1 MARSYDAEANIP
13 LTLEQHFAYLSKN
26 YPGVQDLYSLW
37 LLLRKDLEDR
47 LPYSRGVFAHYSL
60 HDASHSRSVICAIER
75 FLGEER
81 ITALSATDTF
91 MLLCCA
97 YAHDYGM
104 AVTYNQIYDILGTQ
118 DFLDFLEKQEK
129 DPSVSK
135 EDIQAVK
142 NLLAYM
148 KERKVTASLQEQYH
162 FIMQALQMYLR
173 PIHWKGV
180 ENVWEDFQGLLMGRL
195 NIRFVRGGEGIVDIC
210 EAHGQPFENIFKMNI
225 RADGIIG
232 DDFHPRFIAAM
243 LRLGDLLDLDNGRF
257 PRWLVTEIGR
267 NREVI
272 PKLSELHYKK
282 HEAIN
287 HLLITP
293 KRIEVCAACD
303 GSENGY
309 DIAGLVQDWIQLLER
324 ECENLRL
331 RWPEITQADFGRP
344 PLITKS
350 EILLD
355 GKPYTAEERRLQM
368 QMSQDR
374 VMKLLEGTNIY
385 QNRYIGIRELVQ
397 NAVDASLIQLWYD
410 ITHNRY
416 IHLGVSKYGHRIGKD
431 MDAQKD
437 KEMDL
442 LEHSSAVLEEIFGN
456 YPITIELIED
466 REAKKVFLCVK
477 DRGIGIT
484 PEDAKYMADIGS
496 SKDRNERILAII
508 KDMPRWMKPSGVF
521 GIGLQSVFQM
531 SDRIEFYSRRPNEP
545 ERKIVFNSYG
555 RNCGRIEIH
564 EVTQKD
570 PKIFYDN
577 GPQGTN
583 VKITLDSDQRF
594 RDAEENSN
602 GTQYL
607 YYDADFYGDDDLHA
621 LYVELSQAIRS
632 IVRTNPIDYFNIY
645 YQFMTR
651 KNEQTPPVKGRKE
664 RLCSSYF
671 SPQVEN
677 VEEDAVQ
684 EVKEENSILPFYL
697 KSSKEGSP
705 FSFKDDKAYYYDGD
719 TCRIYQ
725 LTVRTGSIKRELGK
739 NLFQL
744 PTPVRN
750 PYNIQYKFNSIS
762 NTNYIYPPSVR
773 QLKRDHAGFLLW
785 KINIMDDRPEK
796 YLNIDRDRL
805 REGSIIEAEL
815 IRVQEDILCRWCDF
829 FIERW
834 QRAEKDRLEREKRA
848 LEMLR
853 RAEKEEKFQEESPK
867 NIFKNRPQLLISLA
881 LLFYQYVPRD
891 KFLQFI
897 EPYHSFLHD
906 QNLMLEEKFPVERLW
921 EEDVVFQFS
930 MSNLSKRSGK
940 SPKDWETLAKKELP
954 EASGDSEDSKNFEP
968 LKSSEVIIWNDDER
982 IACIPHRLI
991 HIFSISRDR
1000 KGTLIYRF
1008 TLGPVSIDPCT
1019 IKMDYAARLHDYICA
1034 IDPYV
1039 STSNRINLDS
1049 LVNKLFKPNE
1059 IYPHLLVSAVPK
1071 PFKRAGNFVSPMDHY
1086 IRWYILSPFD
1096 RDLTRWL
1103 LEFMK
1108 SDTVEKHTRAVLSAR
1123 VQEYIQTSKHIK
1135 RCIDYAYRQYTA
1147 RMELKSLQPPEGLL
1161 KLIEEEYRNFLIDC
1175 CQMLVDN
1182 RRLISH
1188 QFAN

>member
-1 MARSYDAEANIP
+1 MARNYDADANIP
-13 LTLEQHFAYLSKN
+13 LTLEQHFAWLSKN
-26 YPGVQDLYSLW
+26 YPGVQDLHSLW
-37 LLLRKDLEDR
+37 LLLRRDLEDR

-104 AVTYNQIYDILGTQ
+104 AVTYNQIYDILGSQ
-118 DFLDFLEKQEK
+118 EFCDFLEKQEK

-148 KERKVTASLQEQYH
+148 KERKVTATLQEQYH
-162 FIMQALQMYLR
+162 FIIQALQMYLR
-173 PIHWKGV
+173 PIHWQGV

-210 EAHGQPFENIFKMNI
+210 EAHGHPFENIFKMNI

-267 NREVI
+267 NREAI

-293 KRIEVCAACD
+293 KRIEVCAACG

-331 RWPEITQADFGRP
+331 RWSEITQADFGRP

-368 QMSQDR
+368 QMPQDR

-397 NAVDASLIQLWYD
+397 NAVDASLIQLWFD

-416 IHLGVSKYGHRIGKD
+416 IHLGVSKYGHHIGKD

-466 REAKKVFLCVK
+466 KEAKKVFLCVK
-477 DRGIGIT
+477 DQGIGIT

-496 SKDRNERILAII
+496 SKDRNERILAIM

-570 PKIFYDN
+570 PKIYYDN

-583 VKITLDSDQRF
+583 VKIAIDPNLCF
-594 RDAEENSN
+594 RDAMGNSN
-602 GTQYL
+602 GTWYL
-607 YYDADFYGDDDLHA
+607 YYDANFYGDDSLHA
-621 LYVELSQAIRS
+621 LYVEMSRAIKS
-632 IVRTNPIDYFNIY
+632 VLQGNPIDYFNIY
-645 YQFMTR
+645 YQSMTR
-651 KNEQTPPVKGRKE
+651 ENEQARPDKGPKE
-664 RLCSSYF
+664 RICSSYF
-671 SPQVEN
+671 SPHRENIKKDLVQV
-677 VEEDAVQ
+677 
-684 EVKEENSILPFYL
+684 VKEEDSILPFY
-697 KSSKEGSP
+697 SKNSEEGSS
-705 FSFKDDKAYYYDGD
+705 FSFKDDKAYYFDGV

-725 LTVRTGSIKRELGK
+725 VTVRKGTIRRASGK
-739 NLFQL
+739 NLFRL

-750 PYNIQYKFNSIS
+750 PYNI
-762 NTNYIYPPSVR
+762 
-773 QLKRDHAGFLLW
+773 
-785 KINIMDDRPEK
+785 
-796 YLNIDRDRL
+796 
-805 REGSIIEAEL
+805 
-815 IRVQEDILCRWCDF
+815 
-829 FIERW
+829 
-834 QRAEKDRLEREKRA
+834 
-848 LEMLR
+848 
-853 RAEKEEKFQEESPK
+853 
-867 NIFKNRPQLLISLA
+867 
-881 LLFYQYVPRD
+881 
-891 KFLQFI
+891 
-897 EPYHSFLHD
+897 
-906 QNLMLEEKFPVERLW
+906 
-921 EEDVVFQFS
+921 
-930 MSNLSKRSGK
+930 
-940 SPKDWETLAKKELP
+940 
-954 EASGDSEDSKNFEP
+954 
-968 LKSSEVIIWNDDER
+968 
-982 IACIPHRLI
+982 
-991 HIFSISRDR
+991 
-1000 KGTLIYRF
+1000 
-1008 TLGPVSIDPCT
+1008 
-1019 IKMDYAARLHDYICA
+1019 
-1034 IDPYV
+1034 
-1039 STSNRINLDS
+1039 
-1049 LVNKLFKPNE
+1049 
-1059 IYPHLLVSAVPK
+1059 
-1071 PFKRAGNFVSPMDHY
+1071 
-1086 IRWYILSPFD
+1086 
-1096 RDLTRWL
+1096 
-1103 LEFMK
+1103 
-1108 SDTVEKHTRAVLSAR
+1108 
-1123 VQEYIQTSKHIK
+1123 
-1135 RCIDYAYRQYTA
+1135 
-1147 RMELKSLQPPEGLL
+1147 
-1161 KLIEEEYRNFLIDC
+1161 
-1175 CQMLVDN
+1175 
-1182 RRLISH
+1182 
-1188 QFAN
+1188 

>member
-1 MARSYDAEANIP
+1 MARNYDAEANMP
-13 LTLEQHFAYLSKN
+13 LTLEQHFACLSKT
-26 YPGVQDLYSLW
+26 YPGVQDLHSLW
-37 LLLRKDLEDR
+37 LLLRRDLEDR

-118 DFLDFLEKQEK
+118 EFLDFLEKQEK
-129 DPSVSK
+129 DPSILK

-148 KERKVTASLQEQYH
+148 KEEKVTASLQEQYH

-180 ENVWEDFQGLLMGRL
+180 EDVWEDFQGLLMGRL
-195 NIRFVRGGEGIVDIC
+195 NIRFIRGGEGIVDIC
-210 EAHGQPFENIFKMNI
+210 EAHGQPFESIFKMNI

-293 KRIEVCAACD
+293 KRIEVCAACS
-303 GSENGY
+303 GSESGY
-309 DIAGLVQDWIQLLER
+309 AIAGLVQDWLQLLER
-324 ECENLRL
+324 ECKDLRL

-344 PLITKS
+344 PLITKN

-368 QMSQDR
+368 QMPQDR

-397 NAVDASLIQLWYD
+397 NAVDASLLQLWYD

-437 KEMDL
+437 KEMGL
-442 LEHSSAVLEEIFGN
+442 LELDSSVLEEIFGN

-466 REAKKVFLCVK
+466 QESRKVLLCVK
-477 DRGIGIT
+477 DRGTGIT
-484 PEDAKYMADIGS
+484 PEDARYMADIGS
-496 SKDRNERILAII
+496 SKDRNERILAIM

-545 ERKIVFNSYG
+545 ERKIAFNSYG

-564 EVTQKD
+564 EVTQED
-570 PKIFYDN
+570 PRIFYDN

-583 VKITLDSDQRF
+583 VKIALDPDHRF
-594 RDAEENSN
+594 RDAEGNPN

-607 YYDADFYGDDDLHA
+607 YYDADFYGDDSLHA
-621 LYVELSQAIRS
+621 LYVELSQAIKS
-632 IVRTNPIDYFNIY
+632 ILRGNPIDYFNIY
-645 YQFMTR
+645 YQYMTR
-651 KNEQTPPVKGRKE
+651 ENEHTPPVKGLKE

-671 SPQVEN
+671 SPHTGN
-677 VEEDAVQ
+677 IKGDSVQ
-684 EVKEENSILPFYL
+684 EVKEEDSVLPFYS
-697 KSSKEGSP
+697 KDSKEGSF
-705 FSFKDDKAYYYDGD
+705 FSFKDDKAYYFDRD

-725 LTVRTGSIKRELGK
+725 LTVRKGTIERESGK
-739 NLFQL
+739 NWLRL
-744 PTPVRN
+744 PTPVQN

-773 QLKRDHAGFLLW
+773 QLKKDHAGFLLW
-785 KINIMDDRPEK
+785 KINIMDDKPEK

-815 IRVQEDILCRWCDF
+815 IQVQEDILSRWCDN

-834 QRAEKDRLEREKRA
+834 QRSESDRLERE
-848 LEMLR
+848 R
-853 RAEKEEKFQEESPK
+853 RARAKFRRQGKDEDFREEPPK
-867 NIFKNRPQLLISLA
+867 NIFADRPQLLISLS

-897 EPYHSFLHD
+897 DPYRSFLHD
-906 QNLMLEEKFPVERLW
+906 QNLMLEEEFPVERLW
-921 EEDVVFQFS
+921 EEDVVFQYS
-930 MSNLSKRSGK
+930 MPNPPGWLGEVR
-940 SPKDWETLAKKELP
+940 
-954 EASGDSEDSKNFEP
+954 
-968 LKSSEVIIWNDDER
+968 SSEELETPEPSAEKEPSEESEPSKSLEFPEVIVWNNEKR
-982 IACIPHRLI
+982 ITCIPHRLI

-1000 KGTLIYRF
+1000 KGNLLYRF
-1008 TLGPVSIDPCT
+1008 TLGRVSIDPCA
-1019 IKMDYAARLHDYICA
+1019 IKMDYAARLHDYSCA

-1039 STSNRINLDS
+1039 STPNRINLDS

-1059 IYPHLLVSAVPK
+1059 MYPHLLVSTVPK
-1071 PFKRAGNFVSPMDHY
+1071 PFKRGGNFASPMDHY

-1103 LEFMK
+1103 LTFMK
-1108 SDTVEKHTRAVLSAR
+1108 SDATEISTLTVLNTKAR
-1123 VQEYIQTSKHIK
+1123 EYIQTSKHAR
-1135 RCIDYAYRQYTA
+1135 RCIDYTYKQYTA
-1147 RMELKSLQPPEGLL
+1147 RMESQSLLPPENLL
-1161 KLIEEEYRNFLIDC
+1161 KLIEAEYRNFLMDC
-1175 CQMLVDN
+1175 CQILSDAY
-1182 RRLISH
+1182 R
-1188 QFAN
+1188 